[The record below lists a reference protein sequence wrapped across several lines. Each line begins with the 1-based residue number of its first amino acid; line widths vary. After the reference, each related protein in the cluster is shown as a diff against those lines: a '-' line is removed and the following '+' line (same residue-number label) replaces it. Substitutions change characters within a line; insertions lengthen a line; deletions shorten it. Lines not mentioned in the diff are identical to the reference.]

1 MAYHADDPTTFPL
14 LSLSKADL
22 GGILLTVRISTYFNL

>member
-14 LSLSKADL
+14 LFPFQGDF
-22 GGILLTVRISTYFNL
+22 GGILRTVRISTYFNL